1 MKKKNFILEIKT
13 IESNHIDGCIDR
25 DDTERMQFYD
35 VDELMKYINQ
45 YVNTT
50 IRCFNVWY
58 TKIEIKP
65 LYLES
70 KMIFTVDDGDIEMTK
85 IFKWKERL

>member
-1 MKKKNFILEIKT
+1 MKKNFILEIET
-13 IESNHIDGCIDR
+13 IASNHIDGCIDR
-25 DDTERMQFYD
+25 DKTEQMRLYD
-35 VDELMKYINQ
+35 IDELMEYINQ

-70 KMIFTVDDGDIEMTK
+70 KMIFTVDDGEIEMTK